1 MSESNWLPMG
11 PAENGVSWQ
20 IRDDGKTTEMLAT
33 ADVTDH
39 LEQNKAMM
47 NHNDGYSPSREL
59 RRVASIPAII
69 ILKWKEELG
78 VDFYS
83 SDPEQKRKVRQLLN
97 SSEYLF
103 LRTAP
108 GRI

>member
-97 SSEYLF
+97 SNEYLF

-108 GRI
+108 GRV

>member
-1 MSESNWLPMG
+1 MSDSNWLPMG
-11 PAENGVSWQ
+11 TEDGIASY
-20 IRDDGKTTEMLAT
+20 IRDDGVTTEILSS
-33 ADVTDH
+33 ADVTAH
-39 LEQNKAMM
+39 LEQNKAMA

-59 RRVASIPAII
+59 RRVASIPAIV

-97 SSEYLF
+97 SSEYQF

>member
-33 ADVTDH
+33 SDVTAH
-39 LEQNKAMM
+39 LEQNKAMA
-47 NHNDGYSPSREL
+47 NHNDGYSPTREF

-83 SDPEQKRKVRQLLN
+83 TDPEQKRKVRQLLN
-97 SSEYLF
+97 SNEYLF

>member
-33 ADVTDH
+33 ADVTAH

-83 SDPEQKRKVRQLLN
+83 TDPEQKRKVRQLLN
-97 SSEYLF
+97 SNEYLF

>member
-1 MSESNWLPMG
+1 MSDLNWLPMG
-11 PAENGVSWQ
+11 TEDGISSF
-20 IRDDGKTTEMLAT
+20 IRDDGKTTEILSS

-39 LEQNKAMM
+39 LEQNKAMYT
-47 NHNDGYSPSREL
+47 HNDGYSKSREL
-59 RRVASIPAII
+59 RRVASIPAIV

-97 SSEYLF
+97 SNEYQF

-108 GRI
+108 GRL

>member
-1 MSESNWLPMG
+1 MSDSNWLPMG

-33 ADVTDH
+33 ADVTAH

-83 SDPEQKRKVRQLLN
+83 TDPEQKRKVRQLLN
-97 SSEYLF
+97 SNEYLF

>member
-1 MSESNWLPMG
+1 MSDSNWLSMG

-83 SDPEQKRKVRQLLN
+83 TDPEQKRKVRQLLN
-97 SSEYLF
+97 SNEYLF

>member
-1 MSESNWLPMG
+1 MSDSNWLPMG
-11 PAENGVSWQ
+11 TEDGIASY
-20 IRDDGKTTEMLAT
+20 IRDDGKTTEILSS
-33 ADVTDH
+33 ADITDH
-39 LEQNKAMM
+39 LEQNKAMA

-59 RRVASIPAII
+59 RRVASIPAIV

-83 SDPEQKRKVRQLLN
+83 SDPDQKRRVRQLLN
-97 SSEYLF
+97 SNEYQF

-108 GRI
+108 GRL

>member
-1 MSESNWLPMG
+1 MG
-11 PAENGVSWQ
+11 TEDGIASY
-20 IRDDGKTTEMLAT
+20 IRDDGVTTEILSS
-33 ADVTDH
+33 ADVTAH
-39 LEQNKAMM
+39 LEQNKAMA

-59 RRVASIPAII
+59 RRVASIPAIV

-97 SSEYLF
+97 SSEYQF

>member
-83 SDPEQKRKVRQLLN
+83 TDPEQKRKVRQLLN
-97 SSEYLF
+97 SNEYLF

>member
-1 MSESNWLPMG
+1 MG
-11 PAENGVSWQ
+11 TEDGIASY
-20 IRDDGKTTEMLAT
+20 IRDDGVTTEILSS
-33 ADVTDH
+33 ADVTAH
-39 LEQNKAMM
+39 LEQNKAMA

-59 RRVASIPAII
+59 RRVASIPAIV

-97 SSEYLF
+97 SSEYQF

-108 GRI
+108 GRV

>member
-1 MSESNWLPMG
+1 MSDSNWLPMG

-20 IRDDGKTTEMLAT
+20 IRDDGTTTEMLAT
-33 ADVTDH
+33 ADVTAH

-97 SSEYLF
+97 SNEYLF

>member
-1 MSESNWLPMG
+1 MSDSNWLPMG

-97 SSEYLF
+97 SNEYLF

>member
-97 SSEYLF
+97 SNEYLF

>member
-1 MSESNWLPMG
+1 MSDSNWLPMG

-39 LEQNKAMM
+39 LEQNKAMA

-97 SSEYLF
+97 SNEYLF